1 MDESKKSPMSPLI
14 RGKPAWHV
22 RRERFHAL
30 LLLVNGPLIFFF
42 VFFADSDDLWNL
54 PEWLSGLAML
64 GWLAVMLYIM
74 SLYMNRYGLSV
85 WQMNKTLL
93 GTIDGVP
100 CPNCLYP
107 LCELDE
113 ADAVFVCPECG
124 CGIRGADAIRAWESL
139 RGYVI
144 PKSWG
149 QAWERRLDGIGE

>member
-1 MDESKKSPMSPLI
+1 MNEGIKSPLI

-22 RRERFHAL
+22 RYMRIIWVYFIVDMFL
-30 LLLVNGPLIFFF
+30 LAGQFVLIGLLKVGDQVLSAYSIGMFIF
-42 VFFADSDDLWNL
+42 VFGGAWWMAR
-54 PEWLSGLAML
+54 WLKG
-64 GWLAVMLYIM
+64 
-74 SLYMNRYGLSV
+74 YGLSY
-85 WQMNKTLL
+85 WKLRSCL
-93 GTIDGVP
+93 KTIDGVP

-144 PKSWG
+144 PESWG